1 MHDVQD
7 TQALGTFEQHGEDL
21 DLRFER
27 LYPRPVETVWSALT
41 EPERLKD
48 WMGAARVEPY
58 AGGRID
64 LMIGGVQPMTGRILI
79 WDPPRTLEFSWSNAD
94 TQNSV
99 VRYKLIREGAS
110 TRMIFTHKGI
120 PYARSG
126 LFCPAGIRSSRFW
139 GAFWTGR
146 LRLTPRAAGAKCSAS
161 MSTITNCAASCSMC
175 RSRTDKQSRAR

>member
-1 MHDVQD
+1 MCRTPRRWEQ
-7 TQALGTFEQHGEDL
+7 FEQHGEDL

-41 EPERLKD
+41 EPEQLKD
-48 WMGAARVEPY
+48 WMGAARVEPH

-99 VRYKLIREGAS
+99 VRYKLIREGA
-110 TRMIFTHKGI
+110 
-120 PYARSG
+120 AR
-126 LFCPAGIRSSRFW
+126 A
-139 GAFWTGR
+139 
-146 LRLTPRAAGAKCSAS
+146 
-161 MSTITNCAASCSMC
+161 
-175 RSRTDKQSRAR
+175 

>member
-1 MHDVQD
+1 MADVQD

-48 WMGAARVEPY
+48 WMGASLVEPR

-94 TQNSV
+94 TPNSV
-99 VRYKLIREGAS
+99 VRYELIREGAS
-110 TRMIFTHKGI
+110 TRMIFTHKGV

-126 LFCPAGIRSSRFW
+126 LMLPGWHTFFALLGSLLD
-139 GAFWTGR
+139 GA
-146 LRLTPRAAGAKCSAS
+146 LTPHAP
-161 MSTITNCAASCSMC
+161 
-175 RSRTDKQSRAR
+175 RSWREMQRVYVDHYQLRGVLLDVPKSHG